1 MRNIIIV
8 LAFAATFIACGSSR
22 EGSKATLSKE
32 VLTAE
37 EIATTSAIT
46 AYDAVR
52 LRRPAFLTSRGPKS
66 IVRGA
71 RSTVNP
77 LVYMNDMLYGEL
89 ETLKN
94 ISVLDVKEIRY
105 IDPKDATLI
114 YGTGHVAGIIMVIT
128 KR

>member
-1 MRNIIIV
+1 MRNIVIV
-8 LAFAATFIACGSSR
+8 LTLAAIFIACGSSH

-46 AYDAVR
+46 AFDAVR

-66 IVRGA
+66 IVRGT

-77 LVYMNDMLYGEL
+77 LVYVNDMLYGEL
-89 ETLKN
+89 EMLNN
-94 ISVLDVKEIRY
+94 ISVADIKEIRY
-105 IDPKDATLI
+105 IDPKDATI
-114 YGTGHVAGIIMVIT
+114 AYGTGHVAGIIMVIT